1 MPDVTDGWGV
11 FHHRTPIMKTK
22 LLFLPALF
30 ACLSL
35 SSCVSLAL
43 QARKEIGGHKP
54 SVIERVGCGA
64 IDAVTLPVQL
74 PVLIQMQSAD

>member
-1 MPDVTDGWGV
+1 MPGVADGWGV
-11 FHHRTPIMKTK
+11 IHHRTPIMKTK
-22 LLFLPALF
+22 LILLPVLF

-43 QARKEIGGHKP
+43 QARQEIGGHKP

-74 PVLIQMQSAD
+74 PVLIQMQSGD

>member
-1 MPDVTDGWGV
+1 MVDGWGV
-11 FHHRTPIMKTK
+11 IHHRTPIMKTK
-22 LLFLPALF
+22 LILLPVLF

-43 QARKEIGGHKP
+43 QARKELGGHKP

-74 PVLIQMQSAD
+74 PVLIQMQSSD

>member
-1 MPDVTDGWGV
+1 
-11 FHHRTPIMKTK
+11 MKTK
-22 LLFLPALF
+22 RILLPVLF
-30 ACLSL
+30 ASLSL

-43 QARKEIGGHKP
+43 QARQEIGGHKP

>member
-1 MPDVTDGWGV
+1 MPDVVDGCGV
-11 FHHRTPIMKTK
+11 IHHRTPIMKTK
-22 LLFLPALF
+22 LLLLPVLF

-35 SSCVSLAL
+35 TSCVSLAL
-43 QARKEIGGHKP
+43 QARQEIGGHKP

-74 PVLIQMQSAD
+74 PVLIQMQSGD

>member
-1 MPDVTDGWGV
+1 
-11 FHHRTPIMKTK
+11 MKTK
-22 LLFLPALF
+22 LILLPFLF

-64 IDAVTLPVQL
+64 IDAVTLPVQF
-74 PVLIQMQSAD
+74 PVLIQMQSGD